1 MDKGNTMTL
10 TEWFANGETGLSS
23 KTLALWLSEQKR
35 PKKGVH
41 FPWDPSDFRR
51 CMLLLDAVP
60 ELREKM
66 HTLPQLSK
74 EWAAFY
80 EKWDELEKNLR
91 HEVAVGRTAPKTYGL
106 IKEILRNTGARP

>member
-10 TEWFANGETGLSS
+10 TEWFVNGDTGLSS
-23 KTLALWLSEQKR
+23 ETLALWLSEQKR
-35 PKKGVH
+35 PEKGVR

-51 CMLLLDAVP
+51 CLLLLDAVP

-74 EWAAFY
+74 EWAAFH
-80 EKWDELEKNLR
+80 EKWDELEKTLR
-91 HEVAVGRTAPKTYGL
+91 HEAAVGRTAPKTYGL